1 MKEKKKWSERTP
13 QEKKKARLN
22 LTILAVIGLIVVS
35 VLIAGAF
42 SDSPESQEKKEPVA
56 VVHNDVLDA
65 SVRQVKQFLKKNLND
80 PESYDGV
87 EWSPVSQNP
96 HTKWFIARHK
106 YRANNQY
113 GATQIYTKSLHLTAW
128 AQL

>member
-1 MKEKKKWSERTP
+1 MKEKKKWSEMTP
-13 QEKKKARLN
+13 QEKKKAKLN
-22 LTILAVIGLIVVS
+22 LSLLVVIVLIVMS

-42 SDSPESQEKKEPVA
+42 SDSSEPQEKKEPVS

-87 EWSPVSQNP
+87 EWSPVS
-96 HTKWFIARHK
+96 K
-106 YRANNQY
+106 NQY
-113 GATQIYTKSLHLTAW
+113 GATQIYNQIFTLDSLGTVISISDVE
-128 AQL
+128 

>member
-13 QEKKKARLN
+13 QEKKKAKLN

-42 SDSPESQEKKEPVA
+42 SDSPEPHEKKEPVA

-65 SVRQVKQFLKKNLND
+65 SVRQVKQFLKR
-80 PESYDGV
+80 
-87 EWSPVSQNP
+87 
-96 HTKWFIARHK
+96 I
-106 YRANNQY
+106 
-113 GATQIYTKSLHLTAW
+113 
-128 AQL
+128 